1 VGSESSNCDSS
12 REVREMATN
21 QEIIR
26 AALALDL
33 SYLAQ
38 SLSDKLPSVD
48 IVELLEEY
56 KKFLAIKVIAKDAT
70 APIHL
75 SPSALIDQVWH
86 QHLLHTAQYRA
97 ACSALGV
104 FIDHDPEGA
113 LSSDSVRKNR
123 LLLATTHYSI
133 IFNQPAP
140 VKFWGLEYEP
150 DKAAESNMKGRGGQK
165 KRNGSNSS
173 KAGSACPAQTSAGR
187 EGLGGQG
194 QTRYGGERDMRLT
207 VRSMTGDHA
216 VVCKPSDLVKNL
228 KARISDKIGIP
239 LGQQRLVF
247 AGKELEDGRALRD
260 YSIQDGCCLL
270 LVLRLVGC

>member
-1 VGSESSNCDSS
+1 MFLFQILIQRAAVVGNSESSNCDSS
-12 REVREMATN
+12 REVREMATS

-33 SYLAQ
+33 SYLVQ

-48 IVELLEEY
+48 IAELLEEY

-150 DKAAESNMKGRGGQK
+150 DMDAETNMKEGGGQK
-165 KRNGSNSS
+165 KRLVGINFIFLNSPFPPPQEWKQLDS
-173 KAGSACPAQTSAGR
+173 SRKRRTWRTETDQVRRR
-187 EGLGGQG
+187 EGHETDCTL
-194 QTRYGGERDMRLT
+194 
-207 VRSMTGDHA
+207 
-216 VVCKPSDLVKNL
+216 CW
-228 KARISDKIGIP
+228 
-239 LGQQRLVF
+239 
-247 AGKELEDGRALRD
+247 
-260 YSIQDGCCLL
+260 
-270 LVLRLVGC
+270 